1 MRHPLFFTPI
11 VYTTCLLLLL
21 TLHTT
26 AGAQDLATDKASV
39 TAEAKRQLDEM
50 AAQEGELGK
59 FCVEKGIKGQYT
71 FDITV
76 VQKGNVITVFTVS
89 STIEDIAQQNKL
101 KVRINELKFDNIK
114 LPKNTRVK
122 FQHTLNF

>member
-1 MRHPLFFTPI
+1 MLHHPFRRYILG
-11 VYTTCLLLLL
+11 LLLLVAAIMPCL
-21 TLHTT
+21 
-26 AGAQDLATDKASV
+26 AQTVATDKESV
-39 TAEAKRQLDEM
+39 IAEAKRQLTNL
-50 AAQEGELGK
+50 AAPEGELGK
-59 FCVEKGIKGQYT
+59 FCEERGIQGQFT

-89 STIEDIAQQNKL
+89 STVEDMAQQNRL
-101 KVRINELKFDNIK
+101 KVKINELKFDNIK

>member
-1 MRHPLFFTPI
+1 MRLHVGPLKYALTVLFPLF
-11 VYTTCLLLLL
+11 LLSP
-21 TLHTT
+21 
-26 AGAQDLATDKASV
+26 GMAQTVATDKESV
-39 TAEAKRQLDEM
+39 IAEARRQLDAL
-50 AAQEGELGK
+50 AAPGGELGK
-59 FCVEKGIKGQYT
+59 FCQEKGIQGQFT

-89 STIEDIAQQNKL
+89 STVEDIAQQNKL
-101 KVRINELKFDNIK
+101 KVKVNELKFDNIK

>member
-1 MRHPLFFTPI
+1 MRAHFTLYK
-11 VYTTCLLLLL
+11 YTLNALLLLL
-21 TLHTT
+21 LFTPC
-26 AGAQDLATDKASV
+26 AAQTVATDKESV
-39 TAEAKRQLDEM
+39 IAEARMQLEAL
-50 AAQEGELGK
+50 AAPDGELGK
-59 FCVEKGIKGQYT
+59 FCHEKNIQGRFT

-89 STIEDIAQQNKL
+89 STVEDITQQNKL